1 MRIFSIFESKL
12 NRWSVI
18 RRFLSFILKL
28 VPGVIN
34 FTTFDYLCAMQFSD
48 ILGQDYIKSHL
59 TKSAASGRIPHAQ
72 LFVGPEGSGTL
83 PMAIAYAQ
91 YILCNNSGLENTGGN
106 EACNLKFEGISH
118 PDLHFIYPTVSTDTV
133 KSKPKSIDFI
143 ADWRQ
148 FLKENPYGGL
158 FDWYR
163 ILGVQNK
170 QGEIRVD
177 DAQEILKS
185 LALKSYEGGYKIM
198 IIWMADKMN
207 IAASNKLLKLLEEP
221 SDKTLFI
228 LISENEED
236 IIQTIR
242 SRCQVLHFNALSEK
256 IIAEALVSSQE
267 IEPRTA
273 TKVAHQAQGNYNKAL
288 QLLQTDSEDV
298 FFEKWFVDWVRAA
311 FRAKGNAAAIQD
323 LIQWSEQIAGLGRET
338 QKKFLHFCIDMFRQA
353 LLLNYQATG
362 LVYME
367 PKIEK
372 FKLENFAPFVNG
384 KNIDEIFRELSDAMY
399 HIERNGNAKIVL
411 TDLSIKLTRL
421 IHKK

>member
-1 MRIFSIFESKL
+1 
-12 NRWSVI
+12 
-18 RRFLSFILKL
+18 
-28 VPGVIN
+28 
-34 FTTFDYLCAMQFSD
+34 MQFSE
-48 ILGQDYIKSHL
+48 ILGQEHIKSHL
-59 TKSAASGRIPHAQ
+59 TKSANLGRIPHAQ

-91 YILCNNSGLENTGGN
+91 YLICSNQNGENSGSN
-106 EACNLKFEGISH
+106 EACNLKFQKTSH
-118 PDLHFIYPTVSTDTV
+118 PDLHFIYPTVSTEEV
-133 KSKPKSIDFI
+133 KTKPKSIDFI
-143 ADWRQ
+143 TEWRQ
-148 FLKENPYGGL
+148 FLEQNKYGSL
-158 FDWYR
+158 FDWYQ
-163 ILGVQNK
+163 ILGVKNK

-177 DAQEILKS
+177 DAQEILKL
-185 LALKSYEGGYKIM
+185 LALKSFEGGYKVM
-198 IIWMADKMN
+198 IIWMADKLN

-221 SDKTLFI
+221 TDRTVFI

-242 SRCQVLHFNALSEK
+242 SRCQVLHFNGLPEKVIADALISNKNMEPKAALK
-256 IIAEALVSSQE
+256 I
-267 IEPRTA
+267 
-273 TKVAHQAQGNYNKAL
+273 AHQAQGNYNKAL
-288 QLLQTDSEDV
+288 QLLQTDNEST

-338 QKKFLHFCIDMFRQA
+338 QKKFLEFCIEMFRQA
-353 LLLNYQATG
+353 LLLNYQAPN

-367 PKIEK
+367 PKVEK

-384 KNIDEIFRELSDAMY
+384 NNINDIFKELSDAMY
-399 HIERNGNAKIVL
+399 HIERNGNAKIIL